1 MRRTYILII
10 AGFLI
15 LGAWLLF
22 DGKKTDSYFTFEG
35 KNIVTNLV
43 FEGKKGLSYDYKI
56 PSQDVDKISTELLSS
71 NKKKIKTKN
80 LSYPSDAA
88 ILQIFLDG
96 NIINNDNDKSRTIN
110 ANREFLLI
118 QNNGNSVYIIAKI
131 KDDKTGET
139 IETAYLINSKWLSD
153 YLKETRTALK

>member
-1 MRRTYILII
+1 MRRTYILIV

-71 NKKKIKTKN
+71 NKKKVKIKN
-80 LSYPSDAA
+80 LSYPSDAPM
-88 ILQIFLDG
+88 LQMFLDG
-96 NIINNDNDKSRTIN
+96 SIINNDSDSSRTIN

-118 QNNGNSVYIIAKI
+118 QNNSNSVYIIAKV
-131 KDDKTGET
+131 KDHKKGET
-139 IETAYLINSKWLSD
+139 IETGYLINSKWLSD
-153 YLKETRTALK
+153 YLQETKTALK